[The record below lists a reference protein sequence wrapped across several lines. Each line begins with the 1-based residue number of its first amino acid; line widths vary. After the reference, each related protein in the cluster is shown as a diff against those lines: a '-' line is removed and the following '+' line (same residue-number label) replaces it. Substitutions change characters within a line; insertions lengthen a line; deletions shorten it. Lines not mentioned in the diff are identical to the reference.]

1 MWISAPSPSRYSCPP
16 VRSVLTC
23 YVPGNVP
30 LPPPHAPVFVVV
42 QVMLLAVLL
51 PTQVCCG
58 TPVWGLIVTVGI
70 HSESVMAASPFLLGV
85 NQPML
90 LGGQCFFF
98 CGDFFAALFDGLAH
112 GL

>member
-1 MWISAPSPSRYSCPP
+1 
-16 VRSVLTC
+16 
-23 YVPGNVP
+23 
-30 LPPPHAPVFVVV
+30 
-42 QVMLLAVLL
+42 MLLAVLG
-51 PTQVCCG
+51 TQVCCV
-58 TPVWGLIVTVGI
+58 TPVWGLIVTVGV

-90 LGGQCFFF
+90 LGGGQCFFF